1 MRRFNQSEFS
11 YYKKSESRKRIIKTK
26 RNLISNLNNL
36 LSNSI
41 SIEIK
46 AVFFFL
52 HLLLDDVQH
61 STISTARII
70 ISARNQLKYI
80 DEL

>member
-11 YYKKSESRKRIIKTK
+11 YYQKSESRKRIIKTK

-46 AVFFFL
+46 AVFFL

>member
-46 AVFFFL
+46 AVFFL